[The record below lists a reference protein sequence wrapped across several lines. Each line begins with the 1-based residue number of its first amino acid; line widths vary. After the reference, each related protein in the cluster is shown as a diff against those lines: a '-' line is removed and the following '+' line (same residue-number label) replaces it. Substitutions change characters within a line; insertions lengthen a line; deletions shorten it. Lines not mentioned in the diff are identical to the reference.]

1 MLHDYYI
8 TSMVSSFTFFVVI
21 SARPYTTEVGPDVLN
36 ARGSFPT
43 DVHQVLIPRSHTH
56 THTQTHALTYTCKIL
71 TYMHTYMHKAYNY
84 NAVRQKK
91 LLMKSTQCSLYT
103 SHSCSPLVYLAA

>member
-1 MLHDYYI
+1 
-8 TSMVSSFTFFVVI
+8 MVSSFTFFVVI

-56 THTQTHALTYTCKIL
+56 IHKHMRSHTHARTYKHTCIL
-71 TYMHTYMHKAYNY
+71 TCTRPIIIM
-84 NAVRQKK
+84 QSDKK
-91 LLMKSTQCSLYT
+91 
-103 SHSCSPLVYLAA
+103 SC

>member
-1 MLHDYYI
+1 MLHYYYT
-8 TSMVSSFTFFVVI
+8 TSLVPSFTFFVVI

-56 THTQTHALTYTCKIL
+56 IHKHMRSHTHARYLHTCIL
-71 TYMHTYMHKAYNY
+71 TCTRPNY

-91 LLMKSTQCSLYT
+91 AVNEEHTMFTVHLT
-103 SHSCSPLVYLAA
+103 